1 MKVADSTPVE
11 VHIQISEE
19 SSTNNAEETAED
31 TDLVEVTDSVVV
43 TDAPEG
49 AQCAITNNLGATK
62 VKATKVAKAKSADKK
77 GTSLTS
83 QNSIAKNRPRRAC
96 TLKSTSLGQ
105 PMVEASRKVLMDSLV
120 SQKRMSDFFPKK

>member
-1 MKVADSTPVE
+1 MNV
-11 VHIQISEE
+11 
-19 SSTNNAEETAED
+19 EETAD
-31 TDLVEVTDSVVV
+31 ATDFVEFTDSVVV

-49 AQCAITNNLGATK
+49 AQSAITNNLGAK
-62 VKATKVAKAKSADKK
+62 KAKATKVAKTKSADKK
-77 GTSLTS
+77 GTSQTS

-105 PMVEASRKVLMDSLV
+105 PTVEASRKVLTDSLV